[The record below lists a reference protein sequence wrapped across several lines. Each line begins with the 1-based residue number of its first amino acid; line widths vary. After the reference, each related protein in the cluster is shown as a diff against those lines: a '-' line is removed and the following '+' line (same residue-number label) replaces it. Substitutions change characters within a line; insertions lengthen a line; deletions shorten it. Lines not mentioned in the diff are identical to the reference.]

1 MGRQRIWG
9 SWERSEDKGKGR
21 GAEVAKELIVGESSF
36 PCYSSRLKRAAER
49 RFQSRRRSRRLFFA
63 FGDRSGA
70 GGGEEPRDRWPV
82 YIHFS
87 VVASLGFLAPSAA
100 ARRRARPGGLGFRQ
114 SVLLS
119 LQCFSGGCVVFVE
132 SSTDVPVRFVPSSP
146 EKSGWSLQFGVDSSW
161 FAWRSP
167 AGLEVP
173 DFLSL
178 GDGLL
183 GHSSIQ
189 VCIGFFG
196 APTVRALNLCVA
208 SLEVPSSSWESAS
221 SSSSGVSL
229 FQGWCIERRLRWP
242 ASKMTGNILQGLG
255 CNFAFIR
262 GVFVR
267 SACKLLYH

>member
-1 MGRQRIWG
+1 M
-9 SWERSEDKGKGR
+9 
-21 GAEVAKELIVGESSF
+21 
-36 PCYSSRLKRAAER
+36 
-49 RFQSRRRSRRLFFA
+49 
-63 FGDRSGA
+63 
-70 GGGEEPRDRWPV
+70 

-87 VVASLGFLAPSAA
+87 VEASLGFLAPSAA

-183 GHSSIQ
+183 GRSSIQ

-196 APTVRALNLCVA
+196 APTVRALKLCV
-208 SLEVPSSSWESAS
+208 EVPSSSWESAS

-229 FQGWCIERRLRWP
+229 FQGWCVERRLRWP
-242 ASKMTGNILQGLG
+242 ASKMTWEVLQGLG
-255 CNFAFIR
+255 CNRVIIR
-262 GVFVR
+262 VVFVR
-267 SACKLLYH
+267 VACKLLYQ

>member
-1 MGRQRIWG
+1 M
-9 SWERSEDKGKGR
+9 
-21 GAEVAKELIVGESSF
+21 
-36 PCYSSRLKRAAER
+36 
-49 RFQSRRRSRRLFFA
+49 
-63 FGDRSGA
+63 
-70 GGGEEPRDRWPV
+70 

-119 LQCFSGGCVVFVE
+119 LQCFSGGCVVVVE
-132 SSTDVPVRFVPSSP
+132 SSSDVPVRFVPSSP

-183 GHSSIQ
+183 GRSSIQ
-189 VCIGFFG
+189 VCIDYFG
-196 APTVRALNLCVA
+196 VPIAAKDGYKKVDVA
-208 SLEVPSSSWESAS
+208 SSEASSSRRRSAS
-221 SSSSGVSL
+221 SRKVAVPFFPGGSGC
-229 FQGWCIERRLRWP
+229 WRLRSP
-242 ASKMTGNILQGLG
+242 VSRITGSVT
-255 CNFAFIR
+255 R
-262 GVFVR
+262 T
-267 SACKLLYH
+267 